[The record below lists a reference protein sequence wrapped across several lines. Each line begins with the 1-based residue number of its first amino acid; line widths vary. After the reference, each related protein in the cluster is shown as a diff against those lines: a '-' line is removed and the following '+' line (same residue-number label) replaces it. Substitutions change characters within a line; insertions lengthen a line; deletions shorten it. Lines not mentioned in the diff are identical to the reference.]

1 MARLFMILTYA
12 FGGGGLACAFYFLG
26 ASAYGSDEAVAVL
39 TLALCVVV
47 GGLSWVRHF
56 LLWKSDAKFLG
67 VEGQSPFFHW
77 EVGFANG
84 AFALAGLLAFLLD
97 WGTYAMA
104 AVVLA
109 YAFYLLQAA
118 VLHGW
123 RYFSGQSR
131 TPARLWGS
139 FVGLAAMSVMVIVV
153 CAIAVANAEPV
164 LY

>member
-1 MARLFMILTYA
+1 MVLTYI
-12 FGGGGLACAFYFLG
+12 FGGGGIALAFYYLG
-26 ASAYGSDEAVAVL
+26 GSGNGAEEAMSAL
-39 TLALCVVV
+39 TLSLCVAV

-56 LLWKSDAKFLG
+56 LLWKSDAKLLG

-84 AFALAGLLAFLLD
+84 AFALAGLLAVVLD
-97 WGTYAMA
+97 WGVYAMG

-118 VLHGW
+118 ILHGW

-139 FVGLAAMSVMVIVV
+139 FVGLTAMCVMVIVV
-153 CAIAVANAEPV
+153 CVIALGQAEPV

>member
-1 MARLFMILTYA
+1 MARLFMILTYI
-12 FGGGGLACAFYFLG
+12 FGGGGVAAAFYFLG
-26 ASAYGSDEAVAVL
+26 GSEYGADEAMSVL

-56 LLWKSDAKFLG
+56 LLWKSDAKLLG
-67 VEGQSPFFHW
+67 IEGQSPFFHW

-84 AFALAGLLAFLLD
+84 AFALAGLLAYLLD
-97 WGTYAMA
+97 WGVYAMG

-109 YAFYLLQAA
+109 YTFYLLQAA
-118 VLHGW
+118 VLQGW

-139 FVGLAAMSVMVIVV
+139 FVGLSVLCVMVIVAASI
-153 CAIAVANAEPV
+153 AIANAEPV